1 MRPFLLLLVTLFLSC
16 AASTPSAEEFAAAD
30 YGSPPTNHV
39 DLIKHWMDDTY
50 GNPQSA
56 GIRDL
61 KFDTMKKGYQ
71 MPSALES
78 GGPKFGYEVEVSFS
92 RSATEGRRTTR
103 QRVIVMLLIRND
115 AIISYKEFT
124 Q

>member
-1 MRPFLLLLVTLFLSC
+1 MKPLLLLLTTLFLSC
-16 AASTPSAEEFAAAD
+16 AAATPSAEELAAAD
-30 YGSPPTNHV
+30 YGAPPSNHV
-39 DLIKHWMDDTY
+39 DVIKHWMNETY

-61 KFDTMKKGYQ
+61 KFGALVRGYH
-71 MPSALES
+71 MPFALES

-115 AIISYKEFT
+115 AIISNKEFT